1 MKNQKLASRYA
12 TSLLSLAT
20 EHNCLEEIYQDM
32 LLVDALVKDS
42 RDFDVFLKSPIIKV
56 NKKIKVIKLLLAG
69 HVNDLTEK
77 FIELLIKNSR
87 EFYLQDVV
95 DGFMLL
101 YDLKKNIKTAFI
113 TTAKPLS
120 SGNLKKLEQITKL
133 IKADS
138 VKIVQKI
145 DEDLIGGF
153 ILNVDDYQIDASIG
167 SELKELKRDFAKN
180 TYLSEL

>member
-12 TSLLSLAT
+12 SSLLSLAA
-20 EHNCLEEIYQDM
+20 EHNLLENVYQDM
-32 LLVDALVKDS
+32 LLIDAFVKES
-42 RDFDVFLKSPIIKV
+42 REFDVFLKSPTIKV
-56 NKKIKVIKLLLAG
+56 NQKTKILKLALKG
-69 HVNDLTEK
+69 QVNDLTEK

-95 DGFMLL
+95 SSFILL
-101 YDLKKNIKTAFI
+101 YDLKKDIKTAFI
-113 TTAKPLS
+113 TTAQPLNPE
-120 SGNLKKLEQITKL
+120 NLKKLEEITKL

-153 ILNVDDYQIDASIG
+153 IINVDDYQIDASIE
-167 SELKELKRDFAKN
+167 SKLKELEREFAQN
-180 TYLSEL
+180 LYISEL

>member
-12 TSLLSLAT
+12 SALLGLAD
-20 EHNCLEEIYQDM
+20 EHNLLEDVYQDM
-32 LLVDALVKDS
+32 LHIEALVKES
-42 RDFDVFLKSPIIKV
+42 REFDAFLKSPIIKV
-56 NKKIKVIKLLLAG
+56 NQKTKVLRLALKG
-69 HVNDLTEK
+69 QINDLTER

-95 DGFMLL
+95 NSFIQL
-101 YDLKKNIKTAFI
+101 YDLKKDIKTAYI
-113 TTAKPLS
+113 TTAQPLNAE
-120 SGNLKKLEQITKL
+120 NLEKLKEITKL

-153 ILNVDDYQIDASIG
+153 ILNVDDYQIDASIE
-167 SELKELKRDFAKN
+167 SNLKELERDFAKN
-180 TYLSEL
+180 LYISEL